1 MPTEMNDAS
10 AARHVSEQAQ
20 EKHDESPRFSAPG
33 RRVVTGV
40 NVLGK
45 SLVVADGTVPAGATW
60 SEPGVGSGCDLWVV
74 SCVPADLTD
83 QGDPIADYTIQTWPS
98 PGGVIARM
106 STWKPGFMYPMHRS
120 DTIDFIFIISG
131 QLELILEEGSTVL
144 RSGETVV
151 QCGTNHAWRVVGNE
165 PCTFAAVL
173 IDAAP
178 QTPQVEVST
187 A

>member
-1 MPTEMNDAS
+1 MHEPT
-10 AARHVSEQAQ
+10 RI
-20 EKHDESPRFSAPG
+20 PAPG

-40 NVLGK
+40 NTSGK
-45 SLVVADGTVPAGATW
+45 SVVVSDGPVPKDATW
-60 SEPGVGSGCDLWVV
+60 SESGTGSGGDLWIV
-74 SCVPADLTD
+74 SRDPVDLSD
-83 QGDPIADYTIQTWPS
+83 KSDPLVGYTLQSWPS

-106 STWKPGFMYPMHRS
+106 NTLEPGFMYPMHRS
-120 DTIDFIFIISG
+120 DTIDFVFIISG

-173 IDAAP
+173 IDASP
-178 QTPQVEVST
+178 QTPKADAATS
-187 A
+187 